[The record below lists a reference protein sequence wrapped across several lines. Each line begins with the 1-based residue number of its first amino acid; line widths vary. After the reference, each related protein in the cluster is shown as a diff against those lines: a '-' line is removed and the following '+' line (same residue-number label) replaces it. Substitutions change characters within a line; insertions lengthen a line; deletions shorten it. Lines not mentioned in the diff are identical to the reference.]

1 MTLCGPEEILE
12 MIHMSKVIVFLC
24 QKKCQ
29 IWSECRKCQHLIATE
44 IGITK
49 ISSNHSTK
57 VCGAIDGIHYCCS
70 SYALQVEDGS
80 QIDQEIG
87 YCADSFSFSNVSL
100 PENFIE
106 NFTQNLKKKK
116 KLTKEYIKTPFT
128 YNERHDFPSSV
139 IKPRFII
146 ANTSHIQL
154 QGSTDLSLIITSPS
168 FSLSISLSLFSM
180 FSPSLPS
187 SPFMWRLI

>member
-1 MTLCGPEEILE
+1 MPFALLLALSMLHFLLRIKEDAIWGLLLSIELFATPSQKRTKRLLLVTTLTLCRPEEILE

-100 PENFIE
+100 PENF
-106 NFTQNLKKKK
+106 TQNLKKKK
-116 KLTKEYIKTPFT
+116 KLTKEYIKQAC
-128 YNERHDFPSSV
+128 N
-139 IKPRFII
+139 
-146 ANTSHIQL
+146 
-154 QGSTDLSLIITSPS
+154 SLH
-168 FSLSISLSLFSM
+168 L
-180 FSPSLPS
+180 
-187 SPFMWRLI
+187 